1 MNALPEPQSPA
12 PLDAPARPLSFPDA
26 MSLARRTVAL
36 FTELAVD
43 GVVSCARREGGWTV
57 VVDAIESPARMG
69 DNDLIATYQVLLA
82 GDGEVEGFE
91 RTGRYHRSDAAR
103 A

>member
-1 MNALPEPQSPA
+1 MNALPEPREPA
-12 PLDAPARPLSFPDA
+12 PLDAPARPLGFADA

-43 GVVSCARREGGWTV
+43 GVVSCARREGGWCV

-69 DNDLIATYQVLLA
+69 DNDMLATYEVLLTT
-82 GDGEVEGFE
+82 DGEVEGFE
-91 RTGRYHRSDAAR
+91 RTGRYHRSDAVR
-103 A
+103 S